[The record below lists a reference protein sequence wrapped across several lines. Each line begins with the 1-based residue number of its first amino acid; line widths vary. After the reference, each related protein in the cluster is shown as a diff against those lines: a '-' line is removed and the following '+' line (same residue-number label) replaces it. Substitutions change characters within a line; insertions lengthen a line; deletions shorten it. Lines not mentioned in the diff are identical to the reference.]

1 MNDASAVGLLIGGL
15 LGRNYAAK
23 KQQGEVN
30 KGLDYIKGLEEQN
43 KTAGL
48 LSQDLAAEQTWY
60 NTNNQYLGIK
70 KEWDDLSAAGQL
82 TPEKQQELIARS
94 HAARNAA
101 QGLGITLPGE
111 DVDANGMRLAMDA
124 EGRTRM
130 AGLGSRFANAGYA
143 GAAQFMPQ
151 SDLGRDAGAS
161 QPQAFNFNDSMSGLG
176 GMVNETRGLFADPNA
191 LRLKMLTDITKMNLS
206 PAAMER
212 ISPVVESTLNTG
224 KQETLRSLYTQLAQ
238 VGSDREAARPILI
251 ELAQNG
257 VNVPAHLLPDKPDWR
272 FSTAPDG
279 SLIRADGNTGQAA
292 VIGNFA
298 KPEADWLTGFAPDG
312 TPYKVNRK
320 TGEVVYGQKG
330 QYAKPPNTTG
340 KNSNLDAAKVALSAY
355 DKAIKTWSSNPE
367 NIGKSIDQYPYYQ
380 NYKTLLDH
388 VTAQSGIGVGQQ
400 PQSGG
405 NGAID
410 YYSAMNEIT
419 AALKRNSTAPAG
431 QRWNRQ
437 QFESYIRQNGG
448 DLADQLIADVDWG
461 MFGLGNGTPAI
472 NSAPAPVTPAPAI
485 PQPQEEYDPETGYR
499 VGSLLDNLKK
509 RGNFGLVRYG
519 ENGKLAR

>member
-1 MNDASAVGLLIGGL
+1 MNDASALGLLIGGL

-30 KGLDYIKGLEEQN
+30 KGLDYIKGLEEQH
-43 KTAGL
+43 KTVGL

-70 KEWDDLSAAGQL
+70 KEWDDLNAAGQL
-82 TPEKQQELIARS
+82 TPEKQQELISRS
-94 HAARNAA
+94 HAARNTA

-111 DVDANGMRLAMDA
+111 ELDYNAMRLGLDA
-124 EGRTRM
+124 DSKTRM

-143 GAAQFMPQ
+143 SAAQFMPQ
-151 SDLGRDAGAS
+151 SDPARDAGAT
-161 QPQAFNFNDSMSGLG
+161 QPQAFDFNASMSGLG
-176 GMVNETRGLFADPNA
+176 GMVNETKGLFADPNA

-206 PAAMER
+206 PAAMEK

-238 VGSDREAARPILI
+238 LGNDREAARPILI
-251 ELAQNG
+251 EMARLG
-257 VNVPAHLLPDKPDWR
+257 VNVPENLLPSKPDWR

-292 VIGNFA
+292 VIGNFS

-312 TPYKVNRK
+312 TPYKANRK

-330 QYAKPPNTTG
+330 QYANPNRTG
-340 KNSNLDAAKVALSAY
+340 KNSNLDAAKVALNAY

-380 NYKTLLDH
+380 NYKTLLEH
-388 VTAQSGIGVGQQ
+388 VTSQSGIGAGQQ
-400 PQSGG
+400 PGAGGAPSGDYK
-405 NGAID
+405 AIIED
-410 YYSAMNEIT
+410 LWNSQTPEERQAKYQQYLPT
-419 AALKRNSTAPAG
+419 LK
-431 QRWNRQ
+431 
-437 QFESYIRQNGG
+437 QFEAAGYNVANDLEYIRRGG
-448 DLADQLIADVDWG
+448 
-461 MFGLGNGTPAI
+461 
-472 NSAPAPVTPAPAI
+472 
-485 PQPQEEYDPETGYR
+485 
-499 VGSLLDNLKK
+499 
-509 RGNFGLVRYG
+509 
-519 ENGKLAR
+519 